1 MFYYHSIIQYSSW
14 KEEEPTST
22 YASALSLILNPKLLC
37 VCLSVYRPTHHK
49 NRKIMSVGIITHHDH
64 ENLIMYYDKSTTVLE
79 RVLSVV
85 GNQCIRSYRSG
96 QLDNDKEARTF
107 GI

>member
-1 MFYYHSIIQYSSW
+1 M
-14 KEEEPTST
+14 
-22 YASALSLILNPKLLC
+22 
-37 VCLSVYRPTHHK
+37 
-49 NRKIMSVGIITHHDH
+49 VGIITHHDH